1 MSKTEISVSHFSLVE
16 LDLRSRDTYC
26 VILRDYMVQYPRR
39 LLSAISEKFIVK
51 FCVPSESKNFEPLL
65 QLKTILIKFWIV
77 EFHKQ
82 LSGHF
87 NFNLNRKKVREGF
100 MWGHNMF
107 WPYLYV
113 TADDFHHDYYW

>member
-1 MSKTEISVSHFSLVE
+1 MSKIEISVSHFSLVE

-65 QLKTILIKFWIV
+65 QLKRF
-77 EFHKQ
+77 
-82 LSGHF
+82 
-87 NFNLNRKKVREGF
+87 
-100 MWGHNMF
+100 
-107 WPYLYV
+107 
-113 TADDFHHDYYW
+113 